1 MSSKVELAAEYIL
14 AHIRD
19 GRWPQY
25 SRIPSEHEL
34 CAELGI
40 SRTSV
45 RSAIARYVSVGILES
60 QHGKGTFVR
69 SSDLSLL
76 SGGGGTVKPLVTFEE
91 QMLVHQA
98 RQLVEGEMMAFA
110 AEHATPKLIKQL
122 EQCYQRML
130 TSLGNQQEFICADM
144 DFYRTL
150 MRFMDNHY
158 ISDFYGPLLD
168 RDDVNRLSIDMYGFY
183 DGIQSHQLF
192 LEAIRERDPDKVRR
206 LAAEYYDKK
215 EESIQDI
222 RQRTGLAVK
231 TGNRDQA

>member
-14 AHIRD
+14 EHIQD

-45 RSAIARYVSVGILES
+45 RSAIARFVSVGILES

-76 SGGGGTVKPLVTFEE
+76 NGGTEAIKPLVTFEE

-110 AEHATPKLIKQL
+110 AEHATPELIEQL
-122 EQCYQRML
+122 KQCYQRML
-130 TSLGNQQEFICADM
+130 TNLGNQQEFIRADM

-168 RDDVNRLSIDMYGFY
+168 RDDVNHLSIDMYGFY
-183 DGIQSHQLF
+183 DGIRSHQLF
-192 LEAIRERDPDKVRR
+192 LDAIRERNPDKVRR
-206 LAAEYYDKK
+206 LAADYHDKK

-222 RQRTGLAVK
+222 RRRAGMPAL
-231 TGNRDQA
+231 

>member
-1 MSSKVELAAEYIL
+1 
-14 AHIRD
+14 
-19 GRWPQY
+19 
-25 SRIPSEHEL
+25 
-34 CAELGI
+34 
-40 SRTSV
+40 
-45 RSAIARYVSVGILES
+45 
-60 QHGKGTFVR
+60 
-69 SSDLSLL
+69 
-76 SGGGGTVKPLVTFEE
+76 
-91 QMLVHQA
+91 
-98 RQLVEGEMMAFA
+98 MMAFA

-130 TSLGNQQEFICADM
+130 TSLGNQQEFIRADM